1 MIAITID
8 IATPIVRA
16 DDNDTPN
23 SITNNVST
31 HPNRYTIPNI
41 INGAAIISNTASV
54 FELIR

>member
-1 MIAITID
+1 MIAMTSD

-16 DDNDTPN
+16 DDNDIPN
-23 SITNNVST
+23 SITHNVSSQ
-31 HPNRYTIPNI
+31 PNTYTMPNI